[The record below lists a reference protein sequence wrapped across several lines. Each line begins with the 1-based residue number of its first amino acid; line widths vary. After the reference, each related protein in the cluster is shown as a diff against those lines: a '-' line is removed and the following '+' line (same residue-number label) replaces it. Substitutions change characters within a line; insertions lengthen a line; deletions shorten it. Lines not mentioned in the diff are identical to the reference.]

1 MNAIHGAEQDI
12 RSVPHRGPDAGPPH
26 ACRQIE
32 VGDRARH
39 VEQLQTEERH
49 HVRNDDP
56 DQEHL
61 GRDAQGFTGRDLC
74 GEDGA

>member
-1 MNAIHGAEQDI
+1 
-12 RSVPHRGPDAGPPH
+12 
-26 ACRQIE
+26 
-32 VGDRARH
+32 
-39 VEQLQTEERH
+39 
-49 HVRNDDP
+49 VRNDDP